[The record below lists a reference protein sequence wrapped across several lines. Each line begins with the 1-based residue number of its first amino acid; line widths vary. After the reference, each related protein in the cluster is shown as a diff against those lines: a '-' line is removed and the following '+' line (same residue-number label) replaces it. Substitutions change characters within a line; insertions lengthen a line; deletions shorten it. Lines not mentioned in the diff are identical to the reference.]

1 LRRFLIAALA
11 VFSLAACGGE
21 KGDGGPRV
29 LAGTCGFPK
38 KTIEVDTSALPDDF
52 VFDGVEIANFEDKKK
67 RLTAALN
74 VPYGVQ
80 DALPRYRDASK
91 KAGFEVIQEDNEGF
105 EAELYLRKGPDLA
118 QVQIRG
124 SQCRDAV
131 RVYVSIVRDAALGA
145 G

>member
-1 LRRFLIAALA
+1 M
-11 VFSLAACGGE
+11 VLAAC
-21 KGDGGPRV
+21 DGGPETDGPRV
-29 LAGTCGFPK
+29 IAGTCGFPK
-38 KTIEVDTSALPDDF
+38 KTIEIDSSALPKDF
-52 VFDGVEIANFEDKKK
+52 VFEGVEVANFEDRKN

-74 VPYGVQ
+74 VPFGVQ

-91 KAGFEVIQEDNEGF
+91 RAGFEIIQEDNEGF
-105 EAELYLRKGPDLA
+105 EAELYLRKGNDLA

-131 RVYVSIVRDAALGA
+131 RVYVSIVRDAAAGA

>member
-1 LRRFLIAALA
+1 
-11 VFSLAACGGE
+11 VLAAVSLVGCSGE

-38 KTIEVDTSALPDDF
+38 KTIEVDTSALPKDF
-52 VFDGVEIANFEDKKK
+52 VFDGVEVAGFEDRKK

-74 VPYGVQ
+74 VPFGVQ

-91 KAGFEVIQEDNEGF
+91 AAGFELIQQDNEGF

-118 QVQIRG
+118 SVQIRG

-131 RVYVSIVRDAALGA
+131 RVYVNIVRDAVAGA
-145 G
+145 E

>member
-1 LRRFLIAALA
+1 LSTRLIALFVLA
-11 VFSLAACGGE
+11 TLVACSDDGGT
-21 KGDGGPRV
+21 DGPRV

-52 VFDGVEIANFEDKKK
+52 VFDGVEIANFEDRKK

-74 VPYGVQ
+74 VPFGVQ

-131 RVYVSIVRDAALGA
+131 RVYVSIVRDAAVGA